1 MFGLTAIGT
10 QLDGATGGTMVI
22 GLGHPMREL
31 GGWRRATMASVS
43 TWAIGKAI
51 ADGSNMTTDG
61 TATTT
66 GTTGVAT
73 VIATI
78 AIATDL

>member
-1 MFGLTAIGT
+1 
-10 QLDGATGGTMVI
+10 
-22 GLGHPMREL
+22 MREL

-43 TWAIGKAI
+43 TWATGKVI
-51 ADGSNMTTDG
+51 ADGSSMTTDG

-73 VIATI
+73 TMI
-78 AIATDL
+78 AIATDS